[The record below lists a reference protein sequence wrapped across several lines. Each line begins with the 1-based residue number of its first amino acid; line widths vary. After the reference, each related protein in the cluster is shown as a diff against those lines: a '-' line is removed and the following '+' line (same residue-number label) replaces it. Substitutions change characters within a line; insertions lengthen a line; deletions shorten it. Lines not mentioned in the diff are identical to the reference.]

1 VIQLVATQDW
11 WSSLRHSGLLL
22 DRKRLSTLFP
32 GDSAPPSIPQLER
45 LRETLE
51 LGRTLSRGQ
60 SFDSVDF
67 LLTTICGFT
76 ADWKKGPQ
84 VDASWS
90 RRDRAGTAI
99 RPERLWT
106 GSQGETLP
114 VFFNKE
120 SKTLGLGK
128 GRRTVSRVLSWMRAG
143 SEKLAVLTN
152 GRQWRILYAGLDH
165 ESWCES
171 DSELWFQDGQAAPQL
186 HALIRLLSP
195 ELWRAAAKGE
205 KPPLLVGIEDS
216 RKGQADLSS
225 VLGEHVRHAVEQL
238 IDAHQIALDELGA
251 DIPTA
256 EIYRAAVR
264 MVMRLV
270 VILFAEA
277 RGLLPVDNTIYHTA
291 YGLRGLLDDLAK
303 LKRSQK
309 LTVSH
314 GAWPRLLA
322 LFRLVHEGCYH
333 PDLPVH
339 AYGGELFQPATESIS
354 NAGIL
359 RAVWIFENACFKDGL
374 AVADSCIEAIL
385 SKLTRTTERIRS
397 GNTTRSVSVP
407 VDFSDLSSEYIG
419 ILYEGLLGYELKQVP
434 EGEVAVPL
442 PFGQQPVIALSRLID
457 MTGADFDEL
466 AESYGKAARA
476 VEVEEEQDTGEYP
489 EEELEDDYFSG
500 GAYAENDDVIYGRT
514 PAPLALVA
522 ETSSPYGFEDVYED
536 ERYFARHRSP
546 DVALSHSLQATL
558 VRTVKHAKWVPE
570 PSRNA
575 SPERMAS
582 YQREVES
589 RADSLAKEAHFSGKR
604 YLVRWGGTRKG
615 SGSFYTR
622 PGLSIPTV
630 IRTLAPLAYDPPKAD
645 SGVNRDAPLHEWT
658 PRKPEEILALKVCDP
673 ACGSGTFPVG
683 VLRFLTQALWDSVHY
698 HKRVVGTGDNRSAVS
713 LFGEARPGESL
724 GDEFLPCLP
733 EDDTYEP
740 RLRARLKRHVAE
752 RCIYGVDL
760 DPLAVELCRLALWIE
775 TLDPELPF
783 TFLNHK
789 IKWGNG
795 LVGCWFDRFEDYPAM
810 AFHRPQDDA
819 GDGKGRLSQQ
829 LKAHRD
835 EIIKPSL
842 KRWIEAQDPGVFS
855 FIKSVKS
862 VEQEF
867 AAITALFSK
876 LHDFPVHEAEERA
889 RFYSEK
895 IEPALAPL
903 RFAFDAWCALWF
915 WPLERISQIPTPE
928 NFGALSDEA
937 AQTIIQ
943 TASRIRFFHW
953 ELEFPD
959 VFNVL
964 GAGFDA
970 MVGNPPWEV
979 QKPNSKEF
987 FANHDPLYLTYGK
1000 QDALRKQEALFAAM
1014 PEVEREWLEYCSQFK
1029 SLSNW
1034 CGNIGF
1040 PWGDPEDKSTGG
1052 NSFTIATGRGNA
1064 GLHDVWRQLRSR
1076 RKGYS
1081 DSAHAFRHQGSAD
1094 LNSYKLFLEQ
1104 MHNLLRQGGRLG
1116 VIVPSNVY
1124 TDKGTSALR
1133 GLFLDHCHWEWLF
1146 GFENRD
1152 KIFDIHRSFKF
1163 CSVVIEKGG
1172 RTEFIRA
1179 AFMRRSLSDW
1189 SDAEQFVL
1197 PYKREQV
1204 DRFSPKSRAI
1214 LELRSKRDA
1223 EILETMYSNGVL
1235 LGDDSDRGW
1244 GLKYATEF
1252 HMTIDSKLFPPRP
1265 KWEEKGYVP
1274 DEYGHW
1280 LQGNWEPVGHAAW
1293 RTADW
1298 ETAHW
1303 NRARSILRRPE
1314 GVILSRD
1321 GMQMIRVGDIRD
1333 VALPLYEGRMIDHF
1347 DFSAKGWVSGKGR
1360 SAKWRDIP
1368 WDHKVIEPQFL
1379 MGVRHAEESNEL
1391 KLSFLD
1397 IGSATNARS
1406 MTASVV
1412 QGYPCG
1418 NVAPIFRRGGNKLQT
1433 MALLALLNSFVYD
1446 FAVRARLGGL
1456 HLNYFVV
1463 EETPLASLESLKPL
1477 TDLLALVVLRLNH
1490 AASSA
1495 ALLWNEEPRA
1505 TGTKW
1510 RMNWAVTARERMRLR
1525 VVSETL
1531 AAHCFGVL
1539 VDDIKGVLADCDH
1552 PSACVRSD
1560 AFARTLDPKGFWR
1573 VDKEKDPELRHTV
1586 LAQVAFADLQK
1597 MGLEAFL
1604 SQNNG
1609 EGWMLPET
1617 LRLADYGLGQ
1627 GDYRASQPQPVASR
1641 LGPRFYEWQLEGTI
1655 EESWEQCRRHA
1666 KLIEAIR
1673 KR

>member
-1 VIQLVATQDW
+1 VSQLVAPQDW
-11 WSSLRHSGLLL
+11 WNSLRHSGLLL
-22 DRKRLSTLFP
+22 DRRRLSTLFP
-32 GDSAPPSIPQLER
+32 GDSKPPSTEKLEK

-51 LGRTLSRGQ
+51 LGRTQSRGQ

-67 LLTTICGFT
+67 LLTKICGFSD
-76 ADWKKGPQ
+76 DWKKGPQ

-90 RRDRAGTAI
+90 RRERDGAAL

-106 GSQGETLP
+106 GVHGEILP
-114 VFFNKE
+114 VFFDKE
-120 SKTLGLGK
+120 SKTIGLGK
-128 GRRTVSRVLSWMRAG
+128 GRRVVSRVLSWMRAG
-143 SEKLAVLTN
+143 TEKLAVLTN
-152 GRQWRILYAGLDH
+152 GRQWRIVYAGLDH

-195 ELWRAAAKGE
+195 ELWRSPSKGE
-205 KPPLLVGIEDS
+205 KQPLLAAIEDS

-238 IDAHQIALDELGA
+238 IDAHQIALDELGREV
-251 DIPTA
+251 PTA

-277 RGLLPVDNTIYHTA
+277 RGLLPVDNTIYHAA
-291 YGLRGLLDDLAK
+291 YGLRGLQDDLAK
-303 LKRSQK
+303 VKRSQK
-309 LTVSH
+309 LSVSH
-314 GAWPRLLA
+314 SAWPRLLA
-322 LFRLVHEGCYH
+322 LFRLVHEGCPH

-339 AYGGELFQPATESIS
+339 AYGGELFQPAAETASE
-354 NAGIL
+354 AGIL
-359 RAVWIFENACFKDGL
+359 RAVWIFENACFQDGL
-374 AVADSCIEAIL
+374 AVADTCVDSIL
-385 SKLTRTTERIRS
+385 SQLTRTTERIRS
-397 GNTTRSVSVP
+397 GTTTRPVSVP

-442 PFGQQPVIALSRLID
+442 PFGQEPVVALSRLIE
-457 MTGADFDEL
+457 MTETDFDEL
-466 AESYGKAARA
+466 ADSYGKAARA
-476 VEVEEEQDTGEYP
+476 VEVDEEEDTDEFTDY
-489 EEELEDDYFSG
+489 DDEGFTYTDPTDG
-500 GAYAENDDVIYGRT
+500 IYDTDYT
-514 PAPLALVA
+514 PLPKVA
-522 ETSSPYGFEDVYED
+522 ETSNAYGYEDVYED
-536 ERYFARHRSP
+536 DRYFARHRSP
-546 DVALSHSLQATL
+546 DEALSHRLQATL
-558 VRTVKHAKWVPE
+558 VQTVKQAKWVTE
-570 PSRNA
+570 PGRNA
-575 SPERMAS
+575 GPERMAS
-582 YQREVES
+582 YQREVEKK
-589 RADSLAKEAHFSGKR
+589 ANALAKEAHFSGKR

-683 VLRFLTQALWDSVHY
+683 VLRFLTQALWDSVHF

-733 EDDTYEP
+733 DDDTYEP

-810 AFHRPQDDA
+810 AFYRPQDDA
-819 GDGKGRLSQQ
+819 GDGKGPLSQR

-835 EIIKPSL
+835 DVIKPSL
-842 KRWIEAQDPGVFS
+842 KRWLEGQDPGVFA
-855 FIKSVKS
+855 FMKGEKSA
-862 VEQEF
+862 ERQF
-867 AAITALFSK
+867 AEITALFSK
-876 LHDFPVHEAEERA
+876 LHDFPVHEAEARA
-889 RFYSEK
+889 RFYGEN

-915 WPLERISQIPTPE
+915 WPLDRIEQIPSPE
-928 NFGALSDEA
+928 NFGDLSDEA
-937 AQTIIQ
+937 VQTINQ
-943 TASRIRFFHW
+943 TAASIRFFHW

-959 VFNVL
+959 VFNAL

-970 MVGNPPWEV
+970 MVGNPPWETL
-979 QKPNSKEF
+979 QPTSKEW
-987 FANHDPLYLTYGK
+987 FANHDPLYPTYGK
-1000 QDALRKQEALFAAM
+1000 QDALQKQKALFAAM
-1014 PEVEREWLEYCSQFK
+1014 PDIEKAWVEYCGQFK

-1034 CGNIGF
+1034 CGNTGF
-1040 PWGDPEDKSTGG
+1040 PCGDPEDKPAGG
-1052 NSFTIATGRGNA
+1052 NSFSIATGRGNA
-1064 GLHDVWRQLRSR
+1064 RLHGAWRQMRLK

-1081 DSAHAFRHQGSAD
+1081 DSTHVFRYQGEGKPHT
-1094 LNSYKLFLEQ
+1094 YKLFLEQ
-1104 MHNLLRQGGRLG
+1104 MHNLLRRGGRLG
-1116 VIVPSNVY
+1116 VIVPSNLY

-1133 GLFLDHCHWEWLF
+1133 GLFLDQCRWEWLF
-1146 GFENRD
+1146 GFENRE
-1152 KIFDIHRSFKF
+1152 KVFDIDSRFKF
-1163 CSVVIEKGG
+1163 CPIIIQKGG

-1189 SDAEQFVL
+1189 GDAEQFVL
-1197 PYKREQV
+1197 PYRREQV

-1214 LELRSKRDA
+1214 LELRSMRDA
-1223 EILETMYSNGVL
+1223 EILEKMYSNGVL
-1235 LGDDSDRGW
+1235 LGDNTAKGW
-1244 GLKYATEF
+1244 GIQYRQGDF
-1252 HMTIDSKLFPPRP
+1252 NMTSDSKLFPPRP
-1265 KWEEKGYVP
+1265 KWEAKGYVP

-1280 LQGNWEPVGHAAW
+1280 LQGKWQPVGHAAW
-1293 RTADW
+1293 RTKDW

-1303 NRARSILRRPE
+1303 NRARSILRRPD

-1321 GMQMIRVGDIRD
+1321 GMQMIHVGDISD

-1360 SAKWRDIP
+1360 SAKWREIP
-1368 WDHKVIEPQFL
+1368 WEHKVIEPQFL
-1379 MGVRHAEESNEL
+1379 IGKRDMMAGFAEFGEDL
-1391 KLSFLD
+1391 KTAIMD
-1397 IGSATNARS
+1397 ICSATNAR
-1406 MTASVV
+1406 TAYCMSADFVPF
-1412 QGYPCG
+1412 GHS
-1418 NVAPIFRRGGNKLQT
+1418 APTILQPRESDLKKLAFAGIFNSLCFDH
-1433 MALLALLNSFVYD
+1433 AL
-1446 FAVRARLGGL
+1446 RIRLGGL
-1456 HLNYFVV
+1456 HLTWHYL
-1463 EETPLASLESLKPL
+1463 EESALPKSDFSAAHFLSAQVRALNWAGISYALRWINHKEDGRWRQKFALTTTERCRRHAILESL
-1477 TDLLALVVLRLNH
+1477 
-1490 AASSA
+1490 
-1495 ALLWNEEPRA
+1495 
-1505 TGTKW
+1505 
-1510 RMNWAVTARERMRLR
+1510 
-1525 VVSETL
+1525 
-1531 AAHCFGVL
+1531 AAHSFGL
-1539 VDDIKGVLADCDH
+1539 DAIYFLNIMSDCDH
-1552 PSACVRSD
+1552 PAACVRSD
-1560 AFARTLDPKGFWR
+1560 AFTRALDPKGFWR

-1641 LGPRFYEWQLEGTI
+1641 LGPRFYDWQLEGTI
-1655 EESWEQCRRHA
+1655 EESWEECRRHA
-1666 KLIEAIR
+1666 DLIKTIR
-1673 KR
+1673 KH

>member
-1 VIQLVATQDW
+1 
-11 WSSLRHSGLLL
+11 
-22 DRKRLSTLFP
+22 
-32 GDSAPPSIPQLER
+32 
-45 LRETLE
+45 
-51 LGRTLSRGQ
+51 
-60 SFDSVDF
+60 
-67 LLTTICGFT
+67 
-76 ADWKKGPQ
+76 
-84 VDASWS
+84 
-90 RRDRAGTAI
+90 
-99 RPERLWT
+99 
-106 GSQGETLP
+106 
-114 VFFNKE
+114 
-120 SKTLGLGK
+120 
-128 GRRTVSRVLSWMRAG
+128 
-143 SEKLAVLTN
+143 
-152 GRQWRILYAGLDH
+152 GLDH

-339 AYGGELFQPATESIS
+339 AYGGELFQPATESIP

-489 EEELEDDYFSG
+489 EEELEDDYFSD
-500 GAYAENDDVIYGRT
+500 GAYAENDDAIYGRT

-522 ETSSPYGFEDVYED
+522 ETSSLYGFEDVYED
-536 ERYFARHRSP
+536 ELYFARHRSP

-915 WPLERISQIPTPE
+915 WPLERISHIPTPE

-970 MVGNPPWEV
+970 MVGNPPWETL
-979 QKPNSKEF
+979 QPTSKEW
-987 FANHDPLYLTYGK
+987 FANHDPLYRTYSK

-1052 NSFTIATGRGNA
+1052 NPFNVAKGSDNA
-1064 GLHDVWRQLRSR
+1064 ALHSVWRRLRAK

-1081 DSAHAFRHQGSAD
+1081 DSTHAFRYQGEGKPYT
-1094 LNSYKLFLEQ
+1094 YKLFLEQ
-1104 MHNLLRQGGRLG
+1104 MHKLLRPGGRLG
-1116 VIVPSNVY
+1116 VIVPSGLY
-1124 TDKGTSALR
+1124 TDKGTSSLR
-1133 GLFLDHCHWEWLF
+1133 GLLLDHCCWEWLF
-1146 GFENRD
+1146 SFING
-1152 KIFDIHRSFKF
+1152 KIFDIHPAQKF
-1163 CSVVIEKGG
+1163 CPVIVEKGG

-1223 EILETMYSNGVL
+1223 EILEKMYSNGVL
-1235 LGDDSDRGW
+1235 LGDNTAKGW
-1244 GLKYATEF
+1244 GIQYRQGDF
-1252 HMTIDSKLFPPRP
+1252 NMTSDSKLFPPRP

-1368 WDHKVIEPQFL
+1368 WEHKVIEPQFL
-1379 MGVRHAEESNEL
+1379 IGKRDTLAGFSEFGADL
-1391 KLSFLD
+1391 KTAIMD
-1397 IGSATNARS
+1397 IGSARNAR
-1406 MTASVV
+1406 TAYCMSADFIPF
-1412 QGYPCG
+1412 GHS
-1418 NVAPIFRRGGNKLQT
+1418 APTILQPRESDLQKLAFAGIFNSLCFDH
-1433 MALLALLNSFVYD
+1433 AL
-1446 FAVRARLGGL
+1446 RIRLGGL
-1456 HLNYFVV
+1456 HLTWHYL
-1463 EETPLASLESLKPL
+1463 EES
-1477 TDLLALVVLRLNH
+1477 ALPKRDF
-1490 AASSA
+1490 SA
-1495 ALLWNEEPRA
+1495 ADFLSSQVRA
-1505 TGTKW
+1505 L
-1510 RMNWAVTARERMRLR
+1510 NWAGI
-1525 VVSETL
+1525 S
-1531 AAHCFGVL
+1531 
-1539 VDDIKGVLADCDH
+1539 
-1552 PSACVRSD
+1552 
-1560 AFARTLDPKGFWR
+1560 
-1573 VDKEKDPELRHTV
+1573 
-1586 LAQVAFADLQK
+1586 
-1597 MGLEAFL
+1597 
-1604 SQNNG
+1604 
-1609 EGWMLPET
+1609 
-1617 LRLADYGLGQ
+1617 
-1627 GDYRASQPQPVASR
+1627 
-1641 LGPRFYEWQLEGTI
+1641 
-1655 EESWEQCRRHA
+1655 
-1666 KLIEAIR
+1666 
-1673 KR
+1673 